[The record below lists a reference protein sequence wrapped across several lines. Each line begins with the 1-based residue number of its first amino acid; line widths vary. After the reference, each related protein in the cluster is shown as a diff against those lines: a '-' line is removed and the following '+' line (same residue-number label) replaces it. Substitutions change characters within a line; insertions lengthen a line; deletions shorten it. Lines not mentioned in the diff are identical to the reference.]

1 MGIQEEILRIQAAR
15 DTLRNKAVEL
25 KISSGT
31 EKIDELAEDY
41 DAIVNQ
47 GSLTAKVKEGE
58 TYTIPKG
65 YHDGTGTVSGVA
77 GGGNYTLQ
85 SKQITPTKKPQQVT
99 PDEGYYGMS
108 DVTVQAIPT
117 QYQDVSSVTA
127 TAEDV
132 LATKIIVNKEGSQI
146 AGSMLNNG
154 AVSKSLDTTTTS
166 YVIPKGYHN
175 GEGSVSVTLE
185 EKSAVPTEEEQ
196 EIVPT
201 PGKVISKVTVSAI
214 PGNYIKTDD
223 ANAEAVDIIV
233 GKTAYVNGSKVTGSM
248 PNNEAVNKTLDI
260 DNASF
265 AIPKGYHD
273 GMGVAKIIPETKTAT
288 PTKSQQTIKATSG
301 KVISSVTIDP
311 IPEEYIDTTDSNA
324 TAAQILSGSTAYV
337 AGSKVTGTMKNN
349 GAASGTI
356 DGLTGTSFTIPA
368 GYHNGSGK
376 VNLTSA
382 IEDALA
388 LI

>member
-77 GGGNYTLQ
+77 GGGNYNLQ

-196 EIVPT
+196 EIAPT

-273 GMGVAKIIPETKTAT
+273 GMGVAKIIPETKTVT

-349 GAASGTI
+349 GAAAGTI